1 MTAEQQR
8 RQIEII
14 VQAALDIKAGVER
27 ERFIA
32 EACGEDNQL
41 QESVERLISTEEI
54 MPQNNQESLIG
65 AQIGVF
71 KLQKELGRGGMG
83 AVYLATRIDGE
94 FEQQAAV
101 KLIKRGMDTDFVV
114 RRFRHERQIL
124 ASLSHPH
131 IARLIDGGTTAD
143 GLPYFVMEYVAGVSF
158 YRYSDERKLNT
169 KERLRLFRGVCEGVE
184 AAHQI
189 RVVHRDLKPSNIL
202 VKENGTPKLLDFGI
216 AKILD
221 PELASATLEPTATA
235 MRLMTPEYA
244 SPEQVCG
251 EEVTPASD
259 IYSLGVLL
267 YELLTGH
274 RPYRL
279 KNRALH
285 EIHRAVCEE
294 IPSLP
299 SEIITSED
307 NLVPTA
313 GGETDDKQTNENSV
327 LTSVFAVRR
336 TDFEN
341 LRDELAGDLDKIILK
356 ALRKNEAE
364 RYQTAGELAA
374 DITRYLEKRPVLAA
388 AFAPEKRKVEIV
400 SAPKKA
406 ENKQAIAVLPF
417 KMFAASVEP
426 DSDEFLSIGL
436 ADSLVTRLSVIRQII
451 VRPTSSV
458 LPFGTAAGD
467 PFAAGEKLA
476 VDFVVDGSI
485 RRVGERIRVTVQ
497 LLSVAE
503 NTMLWAQT
511 FDEKFIDVL
520 TLEDS
525 ISERIAKSLLP
536 QLTGEEEKQLQ
547 QRGTNSP
554 EAHEAYLRGRYFWNQ
569 FTPESFPKALESFQT
584 AVALDPN
591 YALAYVGI
599 ADFYIWANIYG
610 LIPSNFAHAEA
621 ERAARRAIEMNPL
634 LGEAYA
640 SLGLIVQNKQDWAE
654 AEKIK
659 LKAIELA
666 PNYVL
671 AHEWWAAQLVGSG
684 RTSEGVAEILH
695 AERLDPLSLRTKTLT
710 AWTLFQARRFTDA
723 LERGRQIVDLDKNYP
738 QGYSQIGLPLLG
750 MKRYDE
756 ALPYFEKFEQMLPE
770 FPLAQFQLCFALVAT
785 GQREKAQAV
794 LESMKTRAA
803 NSYVKPYF
811 MAMAHTALG
820 ERDAAFRY
828 FEEALAETDPWL
840 LWFGTD
846 PLMASLHDDPRFL
859 ALLERMKN
867 PIAEHFRK

>member
-1 MTAEQQR
+1 MTAEQR

-14 VQAALDIKAGVER
+14 VRAALDIEAGAER
-27 ERFIA
+27 EGFIA
-32 EACGEDNQL
+32 EACGDDGQL
-41 QESVERLISTEEI
+41 REAVERLIASEELV
-54 MPQNNQESLIG
+54 PQDKQESLSG

-83 AVYLATRIDGE
+83 AVYLATRVDGE

-124 ASLSHPH
+124 ASLNHPH
-131 IARLIDGGTTAD
+131 IARLIDGGTTVD
-143 GLPYFVMEYVAGVSF
+143 GLPYFVMEYVAGVSL
-158 YRYSDERKLNT
+158 YRYCDERKLNI

-299 SEIITSED
+299 SDIITSED

-313 GGETDDKQTNENSV
+313 GGETDDKQTNENSG
-327 LTSVFAVRR
+327 LTSVLAVRR
-336 TDFEN
+336 TDFDN

-356 ALRKNEAE
+356 ALRKNAAE
-364 RYQTAGELAA
+364 RYQTAAELAA
-374 DITRYLEKRPVLAA
+374 DIDRYLNKRPVLAP
-388 AFAPEKRKVEIV
+388 AFAPEKLNVEIV
-400 SAPKKA
+400 SVPKKT

-458 LPFGTAAGD
+458 LPFGNTGGD

-503 NTMLWAQT
+503 NAMLWAQT
-511 FDEKFIDVL
+511 FDEKITDVL

-525 ISERIAKSLLP
+525 ISERVAKSLLP

-547 QRGTNSP
+547 KRGTNSP

-569 FTPESFPKALESFQT
+569 FTPESFPKALESFQA

-610 LIPSNFAHAEA
+610 LIRGNFAHEEA

-640 SLGLIVQNKQDWAE
+640 SLGLIVQNKQHWDE

-684 RTSEGVAEILH
+684 RTSEGVTEILH

-710 AWTLFQARRFTDA
+710 AWTLFQAGRYADA
-723 LERGRQIVDLDKNYP
+723 LKRGREIVDLDKNYP
-738 QGYSQIGLPLLG
+738 QGYSQTGLPLLA
-750 MKRYDE
+750 MKRYEE
-756 ALPYFEKFEQMLPE
+756 ALPYFQKFEQMLPD
-770 FPLAQFQLCFALVAT
+770 FPLAQFQLCFALVAV
-785 GQREKAQAV
+785 GQRENAQAV
-794 LESMKTRAA
+794 LEEMKTRSTT
-803 NSYVKPYF
+803 SYVKPYF
-811 MAMAHTALG
+811 LAMAHTALG

-846 PLMASLHDDPRFL
+846 PLLANLHDDPRFL
-859 ALLERMKN
+859 ALLERMEN
-867 PIAEHFRK
+867 PIAEQFRK